1 MDIKVKLGYI
11 FVDLILP
18 LTFGYFLRYQ
28 NRFGDVYFKKLMSL
42 NILVFVPVL
51 STLSG
56 WVLKLNL
63 ELLWLPIFGLLIG
76 IVPGVTAY
84 YWSAGKYD
92 DYLEKGSYLVSA
104 SLSNLGTI
112 GGLCAFIILGEIG
125 YAYTRLAV
133 LLQDAGLFLVCFPLA
148 QYYYQKSLHGKSKAI
163 EMKNLFWNR
172 NQLPVAGVFTGAA
185 LYYSG
190 IPRPLWMG
198 ELLDPLVH
206 LAAWTA
212 LMPIGFSMDLKEM
225 RQYYRKILDLLPIK
239 FIVNPV
245 LAYILAK
252 MLIHDQTV
260 IDTILIL
267 SATPTAINA
276 VITAK
281 LHSLNVNVAMAAF
294 VVTTTVFLLVVFPA
308 LAFLLT

>member
-11 FVDLILP
+11 FLDLILP
-18 LTFGYFLRYQ
+18 LIIGYLFRYQ
-28 NRFGDVYFKKLMSL
+28 QRYGEAFFKNMMSL
-42 NILVFVPVL
+42 NILFFIPVL
-51 STLSG
+51 SALSG
-56 WVLKLNL
+56 WVLKLNM
-63 ELLWLPIFGLLIG
+63 ELLWLPMFGLLIG

-92 DYLEKGSYLVSA
+92 DYLEKGSYLISA
-104 SLSNLGTI
+104 SLSNLGTM
-112 GGLCAFIILGEIG
+112 GGLCAFIILGELG

-133 LLQDAGLFLVCFPLA
+133 VLQDAGLFLVCFPLA
-148 QYYYQKSLHGKSKAI
+148 QYFYQKSLHGKSKAI
-163 EMKNLFWNR
+163 EITNLFWNR
-172 NQLPVAGVFTGAA
+172 NQLPVLGLFAGAG

-190 IPRPLWMG
+190 IPRPQWLG
-198 ELLDPLVH
+198 VLFDPLVH

-212 LMPIGFSMDLKEM
+212 LMPIGFSMDIKEM

-239 FIVNPV
+239 FIVNPAV
-245 LAYILAK
+245 AYILAK
-252 MLIHDQTV
+252 ILINDPAV

-281 LHSLNVNVAMAAF
+281 LHDLNVNIAMAAF

-308 LAFLLT
+308 LVFWIA